1 MSDPLSSLAE
11 LRLSPSYEAWM
22 RVLDRLVLGQFDDYL
37 LRLAPEEFIQMN
49 IAESS
54 DQARSRSEF
63 LFAFG
68 HFVHTW
74 SPEQKRKAAHLEII
88 LRLISAFTPAGGFSK
103 LLLQLTR
110 HGNFFLKDDNP
121 DAATRVLDI
130 ALAAL
135 ENYFPTPLIPEE
147 NADDPFRYYKTYLLS
162 HVSDPRVGPHCCAR
176 LIEFKRFEL

>member
-1 MSDPLSSLAE
+1 
-11 LRLSPSYEAWM
+11 M
-22 RVLDRLVLGQFDDYL
+22 RVLDRLVLGEFDDYL

-63 LFAFG
+63 LSAFG
-68 HFVHTW
+68 HFVNTW
-74 SPEQKRKAAHLEII
+74 SPEEQRKAAHLEII

-121 DAATRVLDI
+121 EAASRVLDVG
-130 ALAAL
+130 AGS
-135 ENYFPTPLIPEE
+135 T
-147 NADDPFRYYKTYLLS
+147 RKLL
-162 HVSDPRVGPHCCAR
+162 PHAVNS
-176 LIEFKRFEL
+176 